1 MTAQEAE
8 LLGLSLSQMPVT
20 RKQLEQLPK
29 ESLTEVFSVIIRNHL
44 PLPQPKE
51 NESEAFLSLV
61 PSCEYICNLSASVTI
76 LNTIFDGQILGAL
89 LPLYSKD

>member
-1 MTAQEAE
+1 
-8 LLGLSLSQMPVT
+8 MPVT
-20 RKQLEQLPK
+20 GKLLDQPSE
-29 ESLTEVFSVIIRNHL
+29 ESLTRFFFLIIIRNNL

-51 NESEAFLSLV
+51 NEIKVFLNLV

>member
-29 ESLTEVFSVIIRNHL
+29 ESLTEDFSVIIRNHL

-51 NESEAFLSLV
+51 NE
-61 PSCEYICNLSASVTI
+61 I
-76 LNTIFDGQILGAL
+76 
-89 LPLYSKD
+89 